1 MWNIPDQRV
10 VDWADVHEMVTAVNF
25 RPDGSKAIVCTMKGK
40 CRFYRCSNFQLEYE
54 AQIGEIQTQI
64 VKFQTQIGKFQTQI
78 GKVQTQKGKFQT
90 PNLSGYSDLCIDLCM
105 L

>member
-25 RPDGSKAIVCTMKGK
+25 LPDGSKATVGSMKGK

-54 AQIGEIQTQI
+54 AQIGASLTLDA
-64 VKFQTQIGKFQTQI
+64 VGRCANPPWATFGPLGGTGA
-78 GKVQTQKGKFQT
+78 
-90 PNLSGYSDLCIDLCM
+90 P
-105 L
+105 

>member
-25 RPDGSKAIVCTMKGK
+25 RPDGSKAIVGTMKGK

-54 AQIGEIQTQI
+54 AQIGEPQSILLRCCSNLCS
-64 VKFQTQIGKFQTQI
+64 
-78 GKVQTQKGKFQT
+78 
-90 PNLSGYSDLCIDLCM
+90 NLSRL
-105 L
+105 